1 MKRTLTLL
9 AALVAAPLWTAGCTR
24 APSGGHVVELDA
36 EAFSTALGALGSA
49 QLVDVRT
56 PGEFERGHLA
66 SAVNLDLSTGD
77 FAQRAEGLDR
87 ERPVFVYCLSGSRSA
102 VAARW
107 LASYGFGEV
116 YDLSGGILTWRAAGL
131 PQATE
136 RPTSPGLSRNDFER
150 RLAGET
156 PVLVDFYAE
165 WCVPCRK
172 MKPELERLAAE
183 RAGSLRVE
191 RIDADDNQALLR
203 ELGVDS
209 LPTVELYRQGERVWK
224 KTGYSSPAEITAQ
237 LDAID

>member
-1 MKRTLTLL
+1 MKRTLALL
-9 AALVAAPLWTAGCTR
+9 AALVAASLSTAGCAR
-24 APSGGHVVELDA
+24 EPAGGHVVELDA
-36 EAFSTALGALGSA
+36 EAFSTELGAAGSA

-56 PGEFERGHLA
+56 PGEFARGHLA
-66 SAVNLDLSTGD
+66 GAVNLDLSTGD
-77 FAQRAEGLDR
+77 FARSAEKLDR
-87 ERPVFVYCLSGSRSA
+87 ARPVFVYCLSGSRSA

-107 LASYGFGEV
+107 LASAGFSQV

-136 RPTSPGLSRNDFER
+136 RPTSPGLTRADFER
-150 RLAGET
+150 RVDGET

-209 LPTVELYRQGERVWK
+209 LPTVELYRRGERVWQ
-224 KTGYSSPAEITAQ
+224 KTGYTSPAEIVAQ
-237 LDAID
+237 LDAPN